1 MLHAAVA
8 ARSFRRYATYRGATL
23 AGIFTNSVF
32 GVIYSFVYLALWR
45 ERSGLGGYDSVDA
58 VTYVWI
64 GQGLIMVTAL
74 WAGGPTDDLAERV
87 RSGAIAVDL
96 YRPVGLVSW
105 YLAQDA
111 GRMLFHLVTRGTVP
125 MILGAMLFDL
135 RPPAGVV
142 GAAAFAISVCLGVLV
157 SFGLRFL
164 AAASSFWLLD
174 ASGVR
179 TLSTVAGTFFSGMVL
194 PLVVFPEPLRSIC
207 LALPWAAMLQ
217 TPADLWLGRHTG
229 TGILAALSVQA
240 AWAMALLLAARLVTH
255 AATHKLVVQG
265 G

>member
-1 MLHAAVA
+1 MLLVAVA

-32 GVIYSFVYLALWR
+32 GVIYSFVYLTLWR
-45 ERSGLGGYDSVDA
+45 ERPGIGGYDAVDA

-64 GQGLIMVTAL
+64 GQGLIMVVAL
-74 WAGGPTDDLAERV
+74 WAGGPTDELPERV
-87 RSGAIAVDL
+87 RDGAIAVDL
-96 YRPVGLVSW
+96 YRPVSLVSW

-111 GRMLFHLVTRGTVP
+111 GRMVYHLLTRGTLPLLVGV
-125 MILGAMLFDL
+125 LLFDL
-135 RPPAGVV
+135 RAPAGVWA
-142 GAAAFAISVCLGVLV
+142 GAAFLVSVCLGVVV

-164 AAASSFWLLD
+164 AAVSAFWLLD
-174 ASGVR
+174 ATGVR
-179 TLSTVAGTFFSGMVL
+179 TLSTVAATFFSGMVL

-217 TPADLWLGRHTG
+217 TPADIWLGRHTG
-229 TGILAALSVQA
+229 VDLLGALALQA
-240 AWAMALLLAARLVTH
+240 GWAATLLALAGLATR
-255 AATHKLVVQG
+255 AATRKLVVQG